1 MDWILLTLPKSSR
14 GRCLLAQIPGR
25 STARNAGWGFG
36 SIRGQVV
43 VVVFA
48 TIDPDTIRINSLSK
62 ANKYERV
69 HYEKAIADELGTG

>member
-1 MDWILLTLPKSSR
+1 M
-14 GRCLLAQIPGR
+14 
-25 STARNAGWGFG
+25 
-36 SIRGQVV
+36 